1 MDDLTVGSLVSWM
14 SAPGAPLGGVVGLDA
29 SRVEVRFDLDDEV
42 RTFARAARPLARI
55 TLHGAV
61 RRASTGAIGVVQG
74 QTNADP
80 PRWQVIL
87 AGRVLTIP
95 ESDLRP
101 HVLQDPVSR
110 IRSGTRGTPRQFWLA
125 VTARKYELDSRN
137 SELVSLGESRVDLK
151 PHQVSVVHR
160 VITQYPHRFLLCD
173 EVGLGKT
180 IEAGLV
186 IKELRAR
193 GIADRILVIVPPN
206 LMRQWQFELKTKFNE
221 TFSIMNSDTVRYL
234 RSTQGLDGNP
244 FERHANVIVSSSWIA
259 MDEWARLATEVD
271 WDVVIVDEA
280 HHARVRRSGNRTQ
293 ETRLYKVV
301 RQLVSP
307 EAFSKRSALFLTA
320 TPMQLDSGELY
331 SLIELLDPA
340 LFPTPGHFDRHRA
353 QVPGLNRLVNDL
365 RIHANDAA
373 ATPQDALDRI
383 SRWLGLPQADVAAQ
397 LASGPEGVDAVCQA
411 LSSRHLL
418 SEVLIRNR
426 KQVVGGFMPRHAH
439 RWEVQLTDEEL
450 AALRAVEEYVKEG
463 YARAERTKDQ
473 AAGFVMVIFQK
484 LMASSI
490 RALRQS
496 LDRRRERLESRSTS
510 ASGMLS
516 TKRRLKDA
524 EELSEND
531 GLISELIADLTDAD
545 EREALELR
553 HLVDQLDAVPGDSKA
568 DTLVEQLAI
577 LAEQSEGP
585 KVLLFTEFRE
595 TQEYLRERLQELG
608 WQVQLF
614 HGQMKPVAK
623 DASVDAFRSATG
635 PAILLSTEAG
645 GEGRNFQFCHLLVNY
660 DLPWNPMR
668 VEQRIG
674 RVDRIGQAETVQV
687 FNLWVKGT
695 VEERVLDVLERRI
708 NIFEQT
714 VGGLDP
720 ILGDTERDLSKIFRL
735 GGEDRDRALERF
747 EDDIER
753 RLRDARNAE
762 EKLRDFIME
771 TKSYSREIATALA
784 ENAAVV
790 PPADLERF
798 TTRLLA
804 DVNTWLDNQHDGTYQ
819 LTFHEPFLSDFPA
832 HTKGGLRR
840 RTVAFRPDVSADD
853 EHVEFM
859 GLGHPVVDDLVAR
872 VTSPQYPGSAAAIEI
887 DASTDLRATRGWL
900 VVHELGVP
908 ALKDLRRLHAC
919 FVTDQ
924 GEVDAGLGEAL
935 LERALSIPNDHA
947 LADSDI
953 DAEGLDDAVSSAEQ
967 RGFETLG
974 EMEHEAR
981 QDSEDRL
988 ARERGKLQ
996 AYFDYRDQA
1005 AADRLE
1011 SSQQTLASL
1020 EAATD
1025 AERRRIIPVWR
1036 ANVARDQRLVEQ
1048 LRDERI
1054 AQIRQLEGKRHG
1066 AGDLSLVGV
1075 ARIEVVG
1082 SESAT

>member
-14 SAPGAPLGGVVGLDA
+14 SAPGAPLGVVVGLDPG
-29 SRVEVRFDLDDEV
+29 RVEVRFDLDDGV
-42 RTFARAARPLARI
+42 RTFARASRPLARV

-61 RRASTGAIGVVQG
+61 RRASTGAIGVVQR

-87 AGRVLTIP
+87 DGRVVTIP

-125 VTARKYELDSRN
+125 LTARKYELDRRN

-173 EVGLGKT
+173 EVGLRKT

-193 GIADRILVIVPPN
+193 GIADRILIIVPPN

-221 TFSIMNSDTVRYL
+221 TFSIMNSETVRYL

-244 FERHANVIVSSSWIA
+244 FERHGNVIVSSSWIA
-259 MDEWARLATEVD
+259 MDEWAKLATEVD
-271 WDVVIVDEA
+271 WDVVVVDEA

-331 SLIELLDPA
+331 SLIDLLDPA
-340 LFPTPGHFDRHRA
+340 LFPTLGHFDRHRA
-353 QVPGLNRLVNDL
+353 QMPGLNRLVNDL
-365 RIHANDAA
+365 RMDAND
-373 ATPQDALDRI
+373 PPLVSPDALDRI
-383 SRWLGLPQADVAAQ
+383 SRWLDLPESDVAAK
-397 LASGPEGVDAVCQA
+397 LAAGSEGVEAVCQA

-463 YARAERTKDQ
+463 YARAERAKDQ
-473 AAGFVMVIFQK
+473 AAGFVMIIFQK

-496 LDRRRERLESRSTS
+496 LDRRRERLAHRSTS

-516 TKRRLKDA
+516 MRRQLKDA
-524 EELSEND
+524 QELAESD

-545 EREALELR
+545 EREAIELK
-553 HLVDQLDAVPGDSKA
+553 HLVDLLDAVPRDSKA
-568 DTLVEQLAI
+568 DTLLEQLAI
-577 LAEQSEGP
+577 LAEQFGSP

-595 TQEYLRERLQELG
+595 TQEYLKERIQHLG

-623 DASVDAFRSATG
+623 DASVDAFRSAAG
-635 PAILLSTEAG
+635 PTILLSTEAG

-674 RVDRIGQAETVQV
+674 RVDRLGQEETVQV

-695 VEERVLDVLERRI
+695 IEERVLDVLERRI

-720 ILGDTERDLSKIFRL
+720 ILGDAERDLSKIFRL
-735 GGEDRDRALERF
+735 GGEDRDRALKQF

-762 EKLRDFIME
+762 QKLRDFIME
-771 TKSYSREIATALA
+771 TRSYSREIATALTD
-784 ENAAVV
+784 NAALI
-790 PPADLERF
+790 PPSELERF
-798 TTRLLA
+798 TTLLLA
-804 DVNTWLDNQHDGTYQ
+804 DVNTYLANQHDGTYKI
-819 LTFHEPFLSDFPA
+819 TFHEPFLSDFPA
-832 HTKGGLRR
+832 HTKDGLRR
-840 RTVAFRPDVSADD
+840 RTVAFRRDVLADD

-859 GLGHPVVDDLVAR
+859 GLGHPVIDDLLAR
-872 VTSPQYPGSAAAIEI
+872 VTSPQYPGSASAIEV
-887 DASTDLRATRGWL
+887 DASGDLRTTAGWL
-900 VVHELGVP
+900 IVHELGVP
-908 ALKDLRRLHAC
+908 ALKEVRRLHAC
-919 FVTDQ
+919 VVTDE
-924 GEVDAGLGEAL
+924 GEVDTGLGEAL
-935 LERALSIPNDHA
+935 LARALSIPNDHA
-947 LADSDI
+947 PADADV
-953 DAEGLDDAVSSAEQ
+953 DEQGLDKAVSAAEQ
-967 RGFETLG
+967 EGFGTLSQ
-974 EMEHEAR
+974 MEHEA
-981 QDSEDRL
+981 QLDSEDRL
-988 ARERGKLQ
+988 ARERDKLK
-996 AYFDYRDQA
+996 AYFDYRDKA

-1011 SSQQTLASL
+1011 SSQHTLASL

-1025 AERRRIIPVWR
+1025 TERRRIIPVWS
-1036 ANVARDQRLVEQ
+1036 ANVARDQRLIEQ
-1048 LRDERI
+1048 LREERT
-1054 AQIRQLEGKRHG
+1054 AQLRQLEGKRHC

-1075 ARIEVVG
+1075 ARIEIIG
-1082 SESAT
+1082 SESEA